1 MRLAVLVA
9 LVACSTNH
17 NSGPPADGANVFADA
32 GADGGS
38 GPIAPANQWTW
49 IEVPGTTCGNGSVA
63 GFGVNPSGSGSDLFV
78 YFEGGGACWDAATCF
93 TENAAINITTTYGPA
108 QLGSDVAEL
117 AVDRSSDGSVL
128 APLNYVFVPYC
139 TGDIHAG
146 SNVMDYG
153 SAGTVHHTGATNTA
167 AFVAKLQQAFP
178 SAANIYVLGSSAGG
192 YGATMN
198 FHRFT
203 GAWPSASVHLL
214 QDSSPFVPFVTNY
227 STLQA
232 AWQIQFPPGCTGC
245 GSDFTSA
252 FDAVATAH
260 PNSRI
265 GLLTFDD
272 DATVSAYFGYT
283 SSLVPATMELVDDHY
298 TQPLTK
304 AFVVAGTSHTM
315 LGGLSTITAAN
326 GELAGTWVTQWLT
339 GDPSWT
345 TVKPAG
351 D

>member
-1 MRLAVLVA
+1 VSVPGGVGRLVGE
-9 LVACSTNH
+9 STLFA
-17 NSGPPADGANVFADA
+17 ADG
-32 GADGGS
+32 
-38 GPIAPANQWTW
+38 PA
-49 IEVPGTTCGNGSVA
+49 VVS
-63 GFGVNPSGSGSDLFV
+63 L
-78 YFEGGGACWDAATCF
+78 
-93 TENAAINITTTYGPA
+93 
-108 QLGSDVAEL
+108 
-117 AVDRSSDGSVL
+117 DGSVL
-128 APLNYVFVPYC
+128 APLDYVFVPYC

-146 SNVMDYG
+146 SNVMSYG
-153 SAGTVHHTGATNTA
+153 SAGTVHHTGATNTQ
-167 AFVAKLQQAFP
+167 AFVETLQRAFP
-178 SAANIYVLGSSAGG
+178 GAANIYVLGSSAGG

-203 GAWPSASVHLL
+203 AAWPSASVHLL

-283 SSLVPATMELVDDHY
+283 TSLVPATMELVDDHY

-315 LGGLSTITAAN
+315 LGGLSTITAMN
-326 GELAGTWVTQWLT
+326 GELAGTWVTQWLV
-339 GDPSWT
+339 GDPSWA

>member
-1 MRLAVLVA
+1 MRPRLA
-9 LVACSTNH
+9 LVAFVAC
-17 NSGPPADGANVFADA
+17 
-32 GADGGS
+32 GGS
-38 GPIAPANQWTW
+38 HAASTTDGSAPIAPANQWTW
-49 IEVPGTTCGNGSVA
+49 IAVDGTTCGNGSVA
-63 GFGVNPSGSGSDLFV
+63 GFGINPSGSGNDLFV

-93 TENAAINITTTYGPA
+93 AEAAAVNITTTYGSA
-108 QLGSDVAEL
+108 QLGSDVAAL
-117 AVDRSSDGSVL
+117 TIDRASAGAL
-128 APLNYVFVPYC
+128 APVNFVFVPYC

-146 SNVMDYG
+146 NNVMDYG

-167 AFVAKLQQAFP
+167 AFVEAMHQAFP
-178 SAANIYVLGSSAGG
+178 AAANVWVTGSSAGG
-192 YGATMN
+192 FGATMN

-203 GAWPSASVHLL
+203 GAWPAASVHLL

-232 AWQIQFPPGCTGC
+232 AWQIQFPPGCTDC

-260 PNSRI
+260 PSSRI
-265 GLLTFDD
+265 GLLTYDD
-272 DATVSAYFGYT
+272 DATISAYFGYT
-283 SSLVPATMELVDDHY
+283 SSLVPATMELVDEHY
-298 TQPLTK
+298 THPLTH

-315 LGGLSTITAAN
+315 LGGLTTIVGPN
-326 GELAGTWVTQWLT
+326 GELVGLWVEAWLT
-339 GDPSWT
+339 GDPSWA